1 MALALGG
8 FRVIALSLSGKFGQ
22 IEVLRKY
29 GTQYASSFGCREY
42 VDMKMV
48 LLFLRSHENGLV
60 HLRSDAK

>member
-29 GTQYASSFGCREY
+29 CTQALSAAAST
-42 VDMKMV
+42 
-48 LLFLRSHENGLV
+48 
-60 HLRSDAK
+60 